1 MKTNHFAKTSAALV
15 ALGLVLSACGGNN
28 AEDGQAASTAPA
40 ASGTAGSTAG
50 SASGEAGGWKG
61 TITIY
66 AQVYTPNSKNIAGL
80 KQQTALQDVAGEYEA
95 AHPGIKIAFV
105 DEEFKDYTQT
115 VRVKAAAGELFDVYW
130 GQWGDLNSTFPK
142 GIAEDLT
149 PYFSQPNPYIPGK
162 ATWGEA
168 MNATVVNETKSPDGK
183 SYNINGDYV
192 ATAFFYN
199 KDLFAKAGI
208 SQPPSSWSELVETT
222 KKLKDAGIAAMS
234 QAPDYGWFQR
244 HFLSDFYDKEFEQ
257 IAGFDQNPGVSSL
270 DQSVAIAKG
279 LLNTSDPRFMGWWPL
294 FKTLTD
300 NWKPDY
306 VSSEPG
312 VVGNNARNDFLAG
325 KTAIFYDGS
334 WLPENAKD
342 AKVGFEL
349 GSFNF
354 PVLTQA
360 DTPYTTGTDAS
371 GAVGGPNAAFQF
383 AVATKQANAT
393 MKEAGKQAAVID
405 WLQFVGTP
413 ANLERIVNE
422 HGTFVPTWPDT
433 KPAESMTE
441 LANQASNELKALGV
455 GDSSPNLSKN
465 MQRIFNLY
473 LSGNIDL
480 AKATSDVQKEL
491 DAAIKEYQSKNSV
504 DLGKY

>member
-1 MKTNHFAKTSAALV
+1 MVTNNGVRSSAALA
-15 ALGLVLSACGGNN
+15 ALVLLLSACGGNN
-28 AEDGQAASTAPA
+28 ATGGNSASPAPASSGA
-40 ASGTAGSTAG
+40 ASGTEG
-50 SASGEAGGWKG
+50 SAAGAAGNWTG
-61 TITIY
+61 TITMY
-66 AQVYTPNSKNIAGL
+66 AQSYTPNAKNIAGL
-80 KQQTALQDVAGEYEA
+80 KQQTALQDVADEYEA
-95 AHPGIKIAFV
+95 AHPGIKIEFV

-115 VRVKAAAGELFDVYW
+115 VRVKAAAGELFDVFW
-130 GQWGDLNSTFPK
+130 GQWADLNNTFPK

-149 PYFSQPNPYIPGK
+149 PYFNQPNPYIPGK

-168 MNATVVNETKSPDGK
+168 MNATVVSETKSPDGK

-199 KDLFAKAGI
+199 KDLFAQAGI
-208 SQPPSSWSELVETT
+208 SAPPGSWAELIETT
-222 KKLKDAGIAAMS
+222 KKLKDAGITAMS
-234 QAPDYGWFQR
+234 QAPDYDWFQR
-244 HFLSDFYDKEFEQ
+244 HFLSDFYAGEFEQ
-257 IAGFDQNPGVSSL
+257 IAGYDQSPGVSSL
-270 DQSVAIAKG
+270 DQSVAIDKG
-279 LLNTSDPRFMGWWPL
+279 LLNTSDERFMGWWPL
-294 FKTLTD
+294 FKQLTD
-300 NWKPDY
+300 NWKQDY
-306 VSSEPG
+306 LSSDPG
-312 VVGNNARNDFLAG
+312 VVGSNARNDFLAG

-342 AKVGFEL
+342 ANVNFEL

-354 PVLTQA
+354 PVLTQS
-360 DTPYTTGTDAS
+360 DTPYTTGTDVS

-383 AVATKQANAT
+383 AVATKQADST
-393 MKEAGKQAAVID
+393 MKEEGKQAAVID

-413 ANLERIVNE
+413 ANVERIVNE

-455 GDSSPNLSKN
+455 GGSSPNMTKN
-465 MQRIFNLY
+465 MQRIFGLY

-480 AKATSDVQKEL
+480 AKATSEVQKEL

-504 DLGKY
+504 DLGTY